1 MSQPRHQGEY
11 PSNWAEIAAEVK
23 GAASWCCVRCFH
35 PHDVKSGHVLTVHHF
50 DGNKSNCRRWNLM
63 ALCQRCHLSVQARV
77 DPETPLLF
85 QPAAWAMPYI
95 AGFYE
100 SGAGVPGPLYDLA
113 KWIAEYEKPD
123 PSHARTSEGRLWP
136 HWAPKP
142 GDGVVV
148 PLPLARPDNPAV
160 VTTLELRP
168 PFTTTV
174 MPVAAQ
180 PGRAKQ
186 PAAEPV
192 VNHTVP
198 LQDRAKKQYA
208 MDVIREMLL
217 AGKRFNYQDV
227 QRITGS
233 PATAQRINDLCDQ
246 GYVIKRDKSAVGNG
260 VVDYWM
266 EPEDIEVARKVL
278 AEHAKKKAARRQE
291 NAA

>member
-1 MSQPRHQGEY
+1 MSQARQRGEY
-11 PSNWAEIAAEVK
+11 APNWKEIAAAVK
-23 GAASWCCVRCFH
+23 DAACWCCVRCNH
-35 PHDVKSGHVLTVHHF
+35 PHDTASGHMLGVHHF
-50 DGNKSNCRRWNLM
+50 DGNREHNQRWNLM

-85 QPAAWAMPYI
+85 QPATWAMPYI
-95 AGFYE
+95 AGYYE

-113 KWIAEYEKPD
+113 KWIAEYERPD
-123 PSHARTSEGRLWP
+123 PSSSNERIKEGRLWP
-136 HWAPKP
+136 HWAPKLP
-142 GDGVVV
+142 APA
-148 PLPLARPDNPAV
+148 PLP
-160 VTTLELRP
+160 
-168 PFTTTV
+168 
-174 MPVAAQ
+174 MPEPSVIK
-180 PGRAKQ
+180 KQ

-198 LQDRAKKQYA
+198 LQDRAKKQYTLG
-208 MDVIREMLL
+208 VVRELLL

-227 QRITGS
+227 ERITGS
-233 PATAQRINDLCDQ
+233 PKAPQRINDLCKQ

-278 AEHAKKKAARRQE
+278 AEHAKKKKAARTQE

>member
-23 GAASWCCVRCFH
+23 TAASWCCVRCHH
-35 PHDVKSGHVLTVHHF
+35 PHDVKSGHMLTVHHF

-85 QPAAWAMPYI
+85 QPATWSMPYI

-123 PSHARTSEGRLWP
+123 PAHASTSEGRLWP
-136 HWAPKP
+136 HWAPSP
-142 GDGVVV
+142 GKTTKV
-148 PLPLARPDNPAV
+148 RP
-160 VTTLELRP
+160 
-168 PFTTTV
+168 
-174 MPVAAQ
+174 
-180 PGRAKQ
+180 AKQ
-186 PAAEPV
+186 PSPRPK

-198 LQDRAKKQYA
+198 LEDRPRKQRT
-208 MDVIREMLL
+208 MEVVCDLLL

-233 PATAQRINDLCDQ
+233 PKTAQRINDLCEQ
-246 GYVIKRDKSAVGNG
+246 GWNIKRAKSAVGNG

-266 EPEDIEVARKVL
+266 EPEDIERVRSVL
-278 AEHAKKKAARRQE
+278 AQQEAVAEHQAAQEHAA
-291 NAA
+291 

>member
-1 MSQPRHQGEY
+1 MSQPRHQGKY
-11 PSNWAEIAAEVK
+11 PSNWADIAAEVK
-23 GAASWCCVRCFH
+23 CAASWCCVRCFH
-35 PHDVKSGHVLTVHHF
+35 PHDVNSHHVLTVHHF

-85 QPAAWAMPYI
+85 QPATWVMPYI

-113 KWIAEYEKPD
+113 QWIAEYEKPD

-136 HWAPKP
+136 YWAPRPGMKYHKP
-142 GDGVVV
+142 PPSAAYTQAPIQAPAPEVIAV
-148 PLPLARPDNPAV
+148 PI
-160 VTTLELRP
+160 
-168 PFTTTV
+168 F
-174 MPVAAQ
+174 
-180 PGRAKQ
+180 KQ

-198 LQDRAKKQYA
+198 LQDRAKKQGTLE
-208 MDVIREMLL
+208 VVCELL
-217 AGKRFNYQDV
+217 LSGKRFNYQDV
-227 QRITGS
+227 QRLTGS
-233 PATAQRINDLCDQ
+233 PKTAQRINDLCEQ
-246 GYVIKRDKSAVGNG
+246 GWNIKRDKSAVGNG

-266 EPEDIEVARKVL
+266 EPEDIERARSVL
-278 AEHAKKKAARRQE
+278 AQHAKKKAARRQE